1 MKISQEWRDRKRSEL
16 LACRKAIAKN
26 DRIQWSIKITSA
38 LEYGFP
44 ILYRSSIGFYWPC
57 HGEYDP
63 HPAMISLQKRG
74 AIIALPEIEGRKN
87 PLCFRRWWEEAPMKI
102 GAYNIPVPDNTELV
116 TLNVII
122 VPMLGFDT
130 QGYRLGYGGG
140 YYDRTISSINPHP
153 LVIGIAF
160 ESLRLDSIY
169 PNSHDVAMD
178 FIVTEAGIYQVSKQ
192 KISIIPIDKCVLEN
206 S

>member
-1 MKISQEWRDRKRSEL
+1 MRK
-16 LACRKAIAKN
+16 
-26 DRIQWSIKITSA
+26 DQ
-38 LEYGFP
+38 
-44 ILYRSSIGFYWPC
+44 
-57 HGEYDP
+57 
-63 HPAMISLQKRG
+63 
-74 AIIALPEIEGRKN
+74 EGRKN

-140 YYDRTISSINPHP
+140 YYDRTILSINPRP

-160 ESLRLDSIY
+160 EVLQLDNIY
-169 PNSHDVAMD
+169 PNLQDAAMD
-178 FIVTEAGIYQVSKQ
+178 FIITEAGIYQVSKLLGHSSVRTTE
-192 KISIIPIDKCVLEN
+192 KHYAPLMVTDIPEFKL
-206 S
+206 